1 MTEQECLD
9 KMAPPGQFKLGKYG
23 NGVIQI
29 LVTSV
34 CDLGCFNCTQFSNLS
49 SRGKPE
55 FMSPE
60 HFEQSVISLK
70 YYHGVV
76 GVFGGNPAL
85 SPHFSAYCEIL
96 HKHIPFIRRG
106 LWCNHPR
113 GNGKVMRETF
123 NPAVS
128 NLNCHLVR
136 EAYDEFKRDWPE
148 SQPFGHDR
156 DCRHA
161 PAGNVAM
168 KDIVE
173 MYKECPECDGEGSMM
188 YQMAK
193 ERMVETKGKRVFI
206 DDGRDWYYVTANGL
220 EIEFKTIGMDC
231 TECNGEGKVYN
242 YEKAYDLISNC
253 DINQGWSAGIG
264 VFRGELRAWFCEIA
278 MAQAIYHQW
287 DISPLTHQDMVGPE
301 VATLNIDF
309 PEPKY
314 SYPDTGIELSSTY
327 ETDITNP
334 NFGLKLPEG
343 QVRYWWQ
350 LPMNNFRMQV
360 DKHCHECSVPLR
372 GYGELSQSEIGTEQ
386 VSKTHAAGFKPKKK
400 GRPVQIVDSLVQL
413 GTGKINR
420 LTDYMGN
427 GKI

>member
-9 KMAPPGQFKLGKYG
+9 KMAPPGKVKIGKYG

-29 LVTSV
+29 LVTSA
-34 CDLGCFNCTQFSNLS
+34 CDLGCFSCTQFSNL

-60 HFEQSVISLK
+60 HFEQAVISLK
-70 YYHGVV
+70 DYHGVV

-106 LWCNHPR
+106 LWSNHPR
-113 GNGKVMRETF
+113 GNGQVMRETF

-136 EAYDEFKRDWPE
+136 EAYDEFKKDWPE
-148 SQPFGHDR
+148 SQPFGHDK

-168 KDIVE
+168 KDMDG
-173 MYKECPECDGEGSMM
+173 MYVDGE
-188 YQMAK
+188 YDYA
-193 ERMVETKGKRVFI
+193 
-206 DDGRDWYYVTANGL
+206 TA
-220 EIEFKTIGMDC
+220 
-231 TECNGEGKVYN
+231 
-242 YEKAYDLISNC
+242 YELISNC
-253 DINQGWSAGIG
+253 DINQNWSAGIG
-264 VFRGELRAWFCEIA
+264 VFRGKLRAWFCEIA
-278 MAQAIYHQW
+278 MAQAIYHQY
-287 DISPLTHQDMVGPE
+287 
-301 VATLNIDF
+301 
-309 PEPKY
+309 EPD
-314 SYPDTGIELSSTY
+314 YPNTGLDPTKLYDRNFVTEPP
-327 ETDITNP
+327 NP
-334 NFGLKLPEG
+334 QYK
-343 QVRYWWQ
+343 WWQ
-350 LPMNNFRMQV
+350 LQMGHFIHQV

-372 GYGELSQSEIGTEQ
+372 GYGELSQSETGTEQ